1 MKTLI
6 GGPCIDALTR
16 VHGWGVRNPT
26 RWGNGWRHRV
36 LVVAGR
42 WSRLMTA
49 EACCSERPPHH
60 LPQTKAG
67 ENTQEYRTYQLTP
80 KPTKIPFIPKKTTYI
95 FCKVQKLEFLTL
107 CCWKNQSYSQNCCWK
122 PQKWHWQLPPRQ
134 TDAPQMYF
142 SQTFQLLK

>member
-6 GGPCIDALTR
+6 KGRCIDALTR

-80 KPTKIPFIPKKTTYI
+80 KPTKIPFIPQRLLIYSVKYKNWS
-95 FCKVQKLEFLTL
+95 FLPSAAGRTSPIPRTVAG
-107 CCWKNQSYSQNCCWK
+107 NHRNGIGNCL
-122 PQKWHWQLPPRQ
+122 HGRQ
-134 TDAPQMYF
+134 TLRKCISLRPF
-142 SQTFQLLK
+142 SF